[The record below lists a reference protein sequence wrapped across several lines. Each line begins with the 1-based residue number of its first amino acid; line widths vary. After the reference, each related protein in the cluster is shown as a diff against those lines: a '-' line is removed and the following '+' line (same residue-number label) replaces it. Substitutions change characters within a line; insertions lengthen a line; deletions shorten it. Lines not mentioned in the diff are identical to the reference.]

1 MTDVR
6 KSSSK
11 SPFLIPLLI
20 LFIVIIAYWLY
31 DSYFRPNSLPVKMD
45 SPAFSLSDLNG
56 EPVTEARFDGKV
68 RITSFIFTR
77 CPDICPATT
86 ANMVVLQSE
95 LQKQGLFG
103 KDVEFVSIT
112 FDPVN
117 DTPEVLQQYAER
129 MGIDQ
134 SGWTLLRGEQGEV
147 KDLASKYNLSIIRLD
162 DGLFAHSVTSLLLI
176 DGKQRVRNIYKMG
189 EEMENEKILADIKTL
204 LDEQQRDS

>member
-1 MTDVR
+1 MTEVR
-6 KSSSK
+6 KPSSK
-11 SPFLIPLLI
+11 NPFLIPLLI
-20 LFIVIIAYWLY
+20 IFIIVVAYWLY
-31 DSYFRPNSLPVKMD
+31 QSYFRQNSLAVKMD
-45 SPAFSLSDLNG
+45 SPAFSLFDLNG
-56 EPVTEARFDGKV
+56 ETVTQARFDGKV

-86 ANMVVLQSE
+86 ANMIALQSE
-95 LQKQGLFG
+95 LRKQGLFG
-103 KDVEFVSIT
+103 NEVNFVSIT

-134 SGWTLLRGEQGEV
+134 SGWTLLRGEEGEV
-147 KDLASKYNLSIIRLD
+147 IDLATKYNISIVPLD

-176 DGKQRVRNIYKMG
+176 DSKQRVRNIYRMG
-189 EEMENEKILADIKTL
+189 EEMENEKILSDIKTL

>member
-1 MTDVR
+1 MADAR

-11 SPFLIPLLI
+11 SPFLIPMLI
-20 LFIVIIAYWLY
+20 LFVIVVAYWIY
-31 DSYFRPNSLPVKMD
+31 DSSFRSSSLSVKMD
-45 SPAFSLSDLNG
+45 SPAFALSDLNG
-56 EPVTEARFDGKV
+56 ETVTEARFDGKV
-68 RITSFIFTR
+68 RLTSFIFTR

-86 ANMVVLQSE
+86 ANMVLLQSE

-134 SGWTLLRGEQGEV
+134 SGWTLLRGGEEEV
-147 KDLASKYNLSIIRLD
+147 KGLASKYDFSIVRIE

-176 DGKQRVRNIYKMG
+176 DGKQRVRDIYKMG
-189 EEMENEKILADIKTL
+189 EEMDNEQILSDIKRL
-204 LDEQQRDS
+204 LAEQERDS

>member
-1 MTDVR
+1 MTEVR
-6 KSSSK
+6 KPSSK
-11 SPFLIPLLI
+11 NPFLIPLLI
-20 LFIVIIAYWLY
+20 IFIIVVAYWLY
-31 DSYFRPNSLPVKMD
+31 QSYFRQNSLAVKMD
-45 SPAFSLSDLNG
+45 SPAFSLFDLNG
-56 EPVTEARFDGKV
+56 ETVTQTRFDGKV

-86 ANMVVLQSE
+86 ANMIALQSE
-95 LQKQGLFG
+95 LRKQGLFG
-103 KDVEFVSIT
+103 NEVNFVSIT

-134 SGWTLLRGEQGEV
+134 SGWTLLRGEEGEV
-147 KDLASKYNLSIIRLD
+147 KDLASKYNISIVPLD

-176 DGKQRVRNIYKMG
+176 DGKQRVRNIYRMG
-189 EEMENEKILADIKTL
+189 EEMENEKILSDIKTL